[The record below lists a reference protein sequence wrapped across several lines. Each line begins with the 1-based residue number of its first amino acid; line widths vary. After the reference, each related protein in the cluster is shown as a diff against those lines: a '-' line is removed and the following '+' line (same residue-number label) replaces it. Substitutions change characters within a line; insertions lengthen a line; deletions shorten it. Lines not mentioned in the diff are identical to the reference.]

1 MRKLIFVLSIIS
13 LGFVSVSCSTDAYDL
28 PETEELKAQTK
39 EESISFI
46 LDEEE
51 NLNFYAKEGDE
62 DTSESSDTT
71 NPPVGGVK
79 KD

>member
-28 PETEELKAQTK
+28 PDTEELKAQTN

-46 LDEEE
+46 LEEEE

-62 DTSESSDTT
+62 DTSESSDNTG
-71 NPPVGGVK
+71 PALGGVK